1 MHEINLYQTHLT
13 EGQWSYINKEFLEN
27 DSRKRKYSL
36 QSVFEAILYLLVS
49 GCQWR
54 RLPHDYPKWKSVYY
68 YYYKWRQEGR
78 VEHFCKNLSEKYGS
92 DVVRHQARQSARS
105 IPRVSNGVADR
116 EITDTMATRRS
127 RVSKGISLPT
137 ATASSLQER
146 SAMQGSTIQKWL
158 MNYADWQMMSGKA
171 CARYCPIAGIVEM
184 WPKTLKK
191 TSALNLRCPILLME
205 SRDSCQNHLDG
216 WSRGLSHGLI
226 HAADSPE
233 IMKQP
238 MNPLKK

>member
-116 EITDTMATRRS
+116 GDNGYDGNKKVKGIKRNIITDS
-127 RVSKGISLPT
+127 NGFIL
-137 ATASSLQER
+137 
-146 SAMQGSTIQKWL
+146 
-158 MNYADWQMMSGKA
+158 
-171 CARYCPIAGIVEM
+171 ARKVCNAGIHDSKMAHELCGLADDVWEGLR
-184 WPKTLKK
+184 KILSDRGYRGDVAEDIEK